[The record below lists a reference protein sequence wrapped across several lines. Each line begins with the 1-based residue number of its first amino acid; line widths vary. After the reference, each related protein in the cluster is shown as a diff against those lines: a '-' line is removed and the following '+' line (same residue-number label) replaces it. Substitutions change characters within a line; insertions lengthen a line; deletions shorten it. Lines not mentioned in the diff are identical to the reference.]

1 MNPCSSGHTYI
12 PSGSELFFKIA
23 IEPVVQKTLKL
34 RKDVHTNIFLVHV
47 DDNDLVFSR
56 SARRAAC
63 SGPRLAQLAAGS
75 NVCFNMKSTQISRA
89 PTDVRDGR
97 SHELCMPLDPFVLTF
112 CIVGRRPRCTSPD
125 ARPSAVFWNYCTRPA
140 KSRYENSIEVH
151 GVNARNRW
159 QDPSPA
165 SMPCDEKYDSDAPAS
180 CARAHI

>member
-1 MNPCSSGHTYI
+1 MISFSLDLHV
-12 PSGSELFFKIA
+12 ELHVA
-23 IEPVVQKTLKL
+23 GGANASRVAPRASVVPLYPERIQ
-34 RKDVHTNIFLVHV
+34 R
-47 DDNDLVFSR
+47 
-56 SARRAAC
+56 